1 MAFKMKSKGELLGI
15 NEELSTYDRPVFEK
29 DLEEDVIAEANRD
42 GTTFVEKDASEEQKA
57 EGVIHE
63 NEHHDQMGRGDLDYT
78 DDTLTWKGKT
88 IARKELDEG
97 NAEYPWEAEAYTKTK
112 KKKKKN
118 A

>member
-1 MAFKMKSKGELLGI
+1 MVFKMKSKGELLGI
-15 NEELSTYDRPVFEK
+15 NEELSTYGRPVFEK
-29 DLEEDVIAEANRD
+29 DLEEGVIAEANRD

-57 EGVIHE
+57 EGIEHE
-63 NEHHDQMGRGDLDYT
+63 NMHHDQMSQNLLGYT

-97 NAEYPWEAEAYTKTK
+97 NAKYPWEAEVYAKTK

>member
-1 MAFKMKSKGELLGI
+1 MKSKGELLGI
-15 NEELSTYDRPVFEK
+15 NEELSTYGRPVFEK
-29 DLEEDVIAEANRD
+29 DLEEGVVGEANRD
-42 GTTFVEKDASEEQKA
+42 GTTFVSKDASEEQKA
-57 EGVIHE
+57 AASDHE
-63 NEHHDQMGRGDLDYT
+63 DEHHDQMKRGDLNYT

-97 NAEYPWEAEAYTKTK
+97 NAEYPWEAEAYAKTK